1 MSTGSE
7 GPSFISLVWLL
18 KMFDVPKLLLLPV
31 PPVIQTS
38 FMLIKIKIDY
48 KFVDLFKLQELTT
61 FHTLRAVTIAAF
73 SFRQRDS
80 IEIVKSL

>member
-18 KMFDVPKLLLLPV
+18 KMSDVPKLLLLPV

-38 FMLIKIKIDY
+38 FMLIKIDD
-48 KFVDLFKLQELTT
+48 KFVYLFKLQELTT

>member
-1 MSTGSE
+1 MSTGSG

-38 FMLIKIKIDY
+38 FMLIKIDNNKN
-48 KFVDLFKLQELTT
+48 VDFFRLQKLIT
-61 FHTLRAVTIAAF
+61 FHTLRAVIIAEF
-73 SFRQRDS
+73 SFG
-80 IEIVKSL
+80 

>member
-18 KMFDVPKLLLLPV
+18 KMSDVPKLLLLPV

-38 FMLIKIKIDY
+38 FMLIKIDDKN
-48 KFVDLFKLQELTT
+48 VDLFRLQELIT
-61 FHTLRAVTIAAF
+61 FHTLRAVTIAALVL
-73 SFRQRDS
+73 DK
-80 IEIVKSL
+80 EIP

>member
-1 MSTGSE
+1 MSTGSG

-38 FMLIKIKIDY
+38 FMLIKIDNKN
-48 KFVDLFKLQELTT
+48 VDLFRLQELIT
-61 FHTLRAVTIAAF
+61 FHTLRAVIIAEF
-73 SFRQRDS
+73 SFG
-80 IEIVKSL
+80 

>member
-18 KMFDVPKLLLLPV
+18 KMSDVPKLLLLPV

-38 FMLIKIKIDY
+38 FMLIKIDDKNVY
-48 KFVDLFKLQELTT
+48 LFKLQELTT